1 VTDSVQPTGSALGDL
16 ADKDLACQA
25 VGVTDGSGSGVSFE
39 ITYRDPSTS
48 DRHEMNVADAISAG
62 REPRHGGI
70 TLSSGVRD
78 QTISA
83 DAVLI
88 REEDREVVVHNT
100 STYSL
105 IEVRRSSGSIQLEP
119 REKLTLTGNATVI
132 VPGRIFR
139 HEITV
144 NLPGTESTH
153 EGPSGTQ
160 TFLPS
165 DYELPAERKEVLAH
179 LCSPIFYPNR
189 FSAKQTAKEISSR
202 IERRGT
208 FVSPKEVNNKI
219 QRTKD
224 SVEEKCLTEL
234 ADRDELAAFLVTHKL
249 ITKKDVDY
257 VVIGE

>member
-1 VTDSVQPTGSALGDL
+1 MTASSQPTSAEPSDL
-16 ADKDLACQA
+16 TDNDLACQA
-25 VGVTDGSGSGVSFE
+25 VGVTNGPAAGVSFE

-48 DRHEMNVADAISAG
+48 DRLQVVVADAISAG
-62 REPRHGGI
+62 RKPSHDGL
-70 TLSSGVRD
+70 TLCSGVRD

-88 REEDREVVVHNT
+88 SEKDGQVVVRNT
-100 STYSL
+100 SSYAL
-105 IEVRRSSGSIQLEP
+105 IEVQRSTGSMQLEP
-119 REKLTLTGNATVI
+119 EEELKLVGNATVI

-144 NLPGTESTH
+144 NLSGTELAA

-165 DYELPAERKEVLAH
+165 DYELPTERKEVLAH

-224 SVEEKCLTEL
+224 SVEENCLTEL

-249 ITKKDVDY
+249 ITKKDVHDF
-257 VVIGE
+257 VLD